1 MKKYES
7 KRGAPFAKGDM
18 TPMIDMTFQL
28 IAFFMVLIN
37 FAAEDQ
43 NVRINLPASELAKPP
58 DKPLESA
65 ITVQVTKKAE
75 GGTVIVGPEETKVEG
90 LLTLM
95 HREAESIRKEDRV
108 VGKAT
113 IIIRADRNAET
124 GLVQDVITICQKAGF
139 KLFRLRA
146 EQKEART

>member
-1 MKKYES
+1 MKYQN

-43 NVRINLPASELAKPP
+43 NIRIHLPASELAKPP
-58 DKPLESA
+58 DKPIESA
-65 ITVQVTKKAE
+65 ITVQVTKKEE
-75 GGTVIVGPEETKVEG
+75 GGTVIVGPDETKVEG
-90 LLTLM
+90 LLRLM
-95 HREAESIRKEDRV
+95 NREAENIRKEDRV
-108 VGKAT
+108 VGNAT
-113 IIIRADRNAET
+113 IIIRADRRAET
-124 GLVQDVITICQKAGF
+124 GVVQAVISVCQKAGF

-146 EQKEART
+146 EQTDKRT